1 VSFLLLRKD
10 SLRFRLPLMHR
21 LMAGPSIRLKLRR
34 VTFRLFLPTFVSVG
48 IKVSSA
54 SFQNRVCNGSQVD
67 QGLAGKAQQEPEG
80 EMEETETS
88 GAAEAPI

>member
-1 VSFLLLRKD
+1 VGVSRNSNPIQTSPSDVSIILL
-10 SLRFRLPLMHR
+10 
-21 LMAGPSIRLKLRR
+21 
-34 VTFRLFLPTFVSVG
+34 TFVSVG

-88 GAAEAPI
+88 GAAEAPAYLID

>member
-1 VSFLLLRKD
+1 
-10 SLRFRLPLMHR
+10 MHR